1 MKPVNI
7 FMSAVVVLF
16 SLFVALD
23 ARAEDNNQLP
33 LDSLLGKYEG
43 RLQVHSSRQ
52 LENDYQTEIVS
63 VDKSANTVSLVA
75 QCPQCSPKAWKRNN
89 CAITEAQKNIKFT
102 CKTKF
107 GDEEY
112 VFNGENLRA
121 TGYGPIIHTSVL
133 KKLLSKPSLPLAV
146 PPAVLIHICG

>member
-1 MKPVNI
+1 MKTSNV
-7 FMSAVVVLF
+7 FLSSVVVVF
-16 SLFVALD
+16 SLFAASA
-23 ARAEDNNQLP
+23 ARCEDNNQLP

-43 RLQVHSSRQ
+43 RMQIHNAWQ
-52 LENDYQTEIVS
+52 QENDYQTEIVS

-75 QCPQCSPKAWKRNN
+75 QCQKCSTKAWKRNN

-112 VFNGENLRA
+112 IFNGESLKA
-121 TGYGPIIHTSVL
+121 TGYGPGNPFTISVR
-133 KKLLSKPSLPLAV
+133 KVVK
-146 PPAVLIHICG
+146 

>member
-1 MKPVNI
+1 MKTINL
-7 FMSAVVVLF
+7 FMPGVVAFF

-23 ARAEDNNQLP
+23 ARCEDNNQLP

-43 RLQVHSSRQ
+43 RMQIHTSWQ
-52 LENDYQTEIVS
+52 QENDYQTEIVS

-75 QCPQCSPKAWKRNN
+75 QCPKCTPRAWKRNN
-89 CAITEAQKNIKFT
+89 CAITEAQQKIKFT

-112 VFNGENLRA
+112 IFNGENLKA
-121 TGYGPIIHTSVL
+121 TGYGPNYPYTISV
-133 KKLLSKPSLPLAV
+133 KKVVK
-146 PPAVLIHICG
+146 

>member
-1 MKPVNI
+1 MKTINV
-7 FMSAVVVLF
+7 FMPGVVVVF

-23 ARAEDNNQLP
+23 ARSEDNDQLL

-43 RLQVHSSRQ
+43 RMQIHNAWQ
-52 LENDYQTEIVS
+52 QENDYQTEIVS

-75 QCPQCSPKAWKRNN
+75 QCQKCTTRAWKRTN
-89 CAITEAQKNIKFT
+89 CAITEAQKKIKFT

-112 VFNGENLRA
+112 IFTGESLKA
-121 TGYGPIIHTSVL
+121 TGYGPGYPYTISVR
-133 KKLLSKPSLPLAV
+133 KVVK
-146 PPAVLIHICG
+146 